1 MAAPNEAGLRWA
13 PGFDAPLLIK
23 TSVSR
28 SRAFSPS
35 ETASRSSFSSVRE
48 NDDGLAQTFTCSKVS
63 SYVDT
68 PEDVIDDSP
77 CREIA
82 QPSFGPPLTHP
93 HSKLLSFWFPSDS
106 FKGWKQIPVKGK
118 PASRSCDDLHRL
130 CLTWDHE
137 PATPA
142 RRQLGN
148 YPIGLSPLETLPA
161 EVLGTSHPAHRLRL
175 LPIGGREAVK
185 MASLG
190 LPSLTFLPSA
200 GSIIDLLVVEI
211 PPNGLTTRNTDLM
224 ALLLASR
231 SLHAA
236 TLTTLYRHITI
247 PHSRIFR
254 KFLTTVTEYPA
265 LATIV
270 RRLDF
275 SHFNPSMIFST
286 ATERAQTRN
295 LTSETLA
302 QCLDLTPFL
311 QEFLAQ
317 EYIDDDLGLDVL
329 QKLFFQMPQLR
340 ALDFCGCSS
349 LAFKTSFGSLLEN
362 CWPETLSITRL
373 SFHKCLSLPSAVF
386 ETILPR
392 LGRLTHLDVAG
403 TRISDEALEMIP
415 ATARLTH
422 LNLAKC
428 KELSSEVVVN
438 FVANHPAVTQ
448 SLVFLSLAT
457 DSTNHLLL
465 GKADVDALLPR
476 LPPTL
481 KSLSLRGSRMH
492 ALHVPQLMR
501 LAQSLEELAVG
512 RGLDM
517 NDIHRI
523 FRREGE
529 FVPHSLRYLDLSEMD
544 TIIGSASVMLSPASA
559 PLRVIEI
566 EERAYERAAKV
577 NKNLDR
583 VGWMASEFG
592 SRYWLVRKNTRDCQR
607 RWWKMG
613 AESWGMR
620 KIPMAVAE
628 VGGMYGSFMFGR
640 RL

>member
-1 MAAPNEAGLRWA
+1 MAVPNGAGPRRVLD
-13 PGFDAPLLIK
+13 FDTSMLIK
-23 TSVSR
+23 SSMA
-28 SRAFSPS
+28 RALSPS
-35 ETASRSSFSSVRE
+35 DTGSRSSFSSVRE
-48 NDDGLAQTFTCSKVS
+48 NDDGLAQTFTRSKVS
-63 SYVDT
+63 SYT
-68 PEDVIDDSP
+68 EAPEDVFDESP
-77 CREIA
+77 TSELP
-82 QPSFGPPLTHP
+82 QPSFQPPLTQP
-93 HSKLLSFWFPSDS
+93 HSRLHGFWYPPDS
-106 FKGWKQIPVKGK
+106 FKGWKEIPIKGK
-118 PASRSCDDLHRL
+118 LASRSCEDIQKMRI
-130 CLTWDHE
+130 TWEDS
-137 PATPA
+137 PTPPPKLQA
-142 RRQLGN
+142 GSHA
-148 YPIGLSPLETLPA
+148 PGSSPLEMLPG
-161 EVLGTSHPAHRLRL
+161 EILGA
-175 LPIGGREAVK
+175 
-185 MASLG
+185 
-190 LPSLTFLPSA
+190 
-200 GSIIDLLVVEI
+200 IIDLLVVEI

-224 ALLLASR
+224 ALLLTSR
-231 SLHAA
+231 TVHAT
-236 TLTTLYRHITI
+236 TLTTLYRHITT

-254 KFLTTVTEYPA
+254 KFLTTITEYPA

-286 ATERAQTRN
+286 ASERAQTRN

-302 QCLDLTPFL
+302 QCLELTPYL

-317 EYIDDDLGLDVL
+317 EYIDDDLGPEVL
-329 QKLFFQMPQLR
+329 KKLFFDIPQLQ

-349 LAFKTSFGSLLEN
+349 TSFKNSFTTVLAN
-362 CWPETLSITRL
+362 PWPEMLSIIKL

-403 TRISDEALEMIP
+403 TRITDEALEMIP
-415 ATARLTH
+415 TTARLTH

-428 KELSSEVVVN
+428 KELSSDVVVK
-438 FVANHPAVTQ
+438 FISTHPAVTKT
-448 SLVFLSLAT
+448 LAFLSLAT

-465 GKADVDALLPR
+465 GKDDMDALLPQ

-492 ALHVPQLMR
+492 TSHIPQLIR

-512 RGLDM
+512 RGLDTS
-517 NDIHRI
+517 DIHRM
-523 FRREGE
+523 FKQGDK
-529 FVPHSLRYLDLSEMD
+529 FLPHNLRYLDISEID
-544 TIIGSASVMLSPASA
+544 TIIGSASALLATASA

-566 EERAYERAAKV
+566 EERAYERAAKL
-577 NKNLDR
+577 NKNLDK

-592 SRYWLVRKNTRDCQR
+592 SRYWLVRKPMPGTVMENQR

-620 KIPMAVAE
+620 KVPVAAAE

>member
-1 MAAPNEAGLRWA
+1 MAVPSGAGPRRVLD
-13 PGFDAPLLIK
+13 FETSLLIK
-23 TSVSR
+23 SSMAQALSTSD
-28 SRAFSPS
+28 
-35 ETASRSSFSSVRE
+35 TASRSSFSSVRE
-48 NDDGLAQTFTCSKVS
+48 NDDGLAQTFTRSKVS
-63 SYVDT
+63 SYV
-68 PEDVIDDSP
+68 EASDVFDESP
-77 CREIA
+77 TSDLS
-82 QPSFGPPLTHP
+82 QPCFQPPLTLP
-93 HSKLLSFWFPSDS
+93 HSKLHGFWYPPDS
-106 FKGWKQIPVKGK
+106 FKGWKEIPIKGK
-118 PASRSCDDLHRL
+118 PASRSCEDLQKMRM
-130 CLTWDHE
+130 TWEDS
-137 PATPA
+137 PTPPPEKQA
-142 RRQLGN
+142 GSHA
-148 YPIGLSPLETLPA
+148 PGASPLETLPS
-161 EVLGTSHPAHRLRL
+161 EILGA
-175 LPIGGREAVK
+175 IV
-185 MASLG
+185 
-190 LPSLTFLPSA
+190 
-200 GSIIDLLVVEI
+200 DLLVVEI

-224 ALLLASR
+224 ALLLTSR
-231 SLHAA
+231 TVHAT

-254 KFLTTVTEYPA
+254 KFLTTITEYPA

-286 ATERAQTRN
+286 ASERARTRN

-302 QCLDLTPFL
+302 QCLELTPHL

-317 EYIDDDLGLDVL
+317 EYIDDDLGPEVL
-329 QKLFFQMPQLR
+329 KKLFFDLPQLQ

-349 LAFKTSFGSLLEN
+349 TPFKNSFTAILAN
-362 CWPETLSITRL
+362 PWPDMLSITKL

-403 TRISDEALEMIP
+403 TRLTDEALEMIP
-415 ATARLTH
+415 TTARLTH

-428 KELSSEVVVN
+428 KELSADVVVK
-438 FVANHPAVTQ
+438 FISTHPAVTQ
-448 SLVFLSLAT
+448 TLAFLSLAT

-465 GKADVDALLPR
+465 GVDDVDALLSQ

-492 ALHVPQLMR
+492 ASHVPQLIR
-501 LAQSLEELAVG
+501 LTQSLEELAIG
-512 RGLDM
+512 RGLDLDDVHHM
-517 NDIHRI
+517 FKQGDK
-523 FRREGE
+523 FL
-529 FVPHSLRYLDLSEMD
+529 PHNLRYLDISEID
-544 TIIGSASVMLSPASA
+544 TIIGSASALLATATA

-566 EERAYERAAKV
+566 EERAYERAAKL
-577 NKNLDR
+577 NKNLDG
-583 VGWMASEFG
+583 VGWMTSEFG
-592 SRYWLVRKNTRDCQR
+592 SRYWLVRKPMPGAVMENQR

-620 KIPMAVAE
+620 KVPVASAE